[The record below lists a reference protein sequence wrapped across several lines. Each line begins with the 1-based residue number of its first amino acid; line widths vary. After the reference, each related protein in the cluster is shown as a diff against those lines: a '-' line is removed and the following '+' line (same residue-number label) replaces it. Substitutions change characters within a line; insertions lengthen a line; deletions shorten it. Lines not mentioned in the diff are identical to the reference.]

1 MTMLTAGQKF
11 PKTEVAKL
19 GGGTLTLGQPQE
31 GREWQLVVVYRGLHC
46 PICKKYLAQLE
57 KLQGKFHEIGVD
69 VVAVYGDPEEKARN
83 LAEEDNLTLPIGHDM
98 SLPQMADL
106 GLYIPDPGSP
116 PETAPYL
123 NHH

>member
-46 PICKKYLAQLE
+46 PI
-57 KLQGKFHEIGVD
+57 
-69 VVAVYGDPEEKARN
+69 
-83 LAEEDNLTLPIGHDM
+83 
-98 SLPQMADL
+98 
-106 GLYIPDPGSP
+106 
-116 PETAPYL
+116 
-123 NHH
+123 